1 MFVFAN
7 VARVGASARE
17 KEREGDHDDGT
28 VDDIIDDRYSARL
41 FTKPVLLWF
50 EARNRTWTPVPASC
64 LFNNLKSESKKP

>member
-17 KEREGDHDDGT
+17 KESEAGHDDGT
-28 VDDIIDDRYSARL
+28 VDDNDDRYTARL

-50 EARNRTWTPVPASC
+50 EARNRTRPLSPLLVCSII
-64 LFNNLKSESKKP
+64 